1 MTQNKWDED
10 VTTNALLAL
19 GALNRNHALFLIVLI
34 AVWEDGYEIKLILPE
49 FSRDRDQPKEIFPPS
64 ADSQKDII

>member
-10 VTTNALLAL
+10 VTTSALLAL

-34 AVWEDGYEIKLILPE
+34 AVWDGLTLSKFMIAHSMVYNGHLK
-49 FSRDRDQPKEIFPPS
+49 F
-64 ADSQKDII
+64 